1 MGFVFC
7 FRDVSI
13 SQTIHIAKHLNGPYD
28 KPLLGLLSTIHNAYY
43 YY

>member
-13 SQTIHIAKHLNGPYD
+13 SQMIHIAKQPDGPYH
-28 KPLLGLLSTIHNAYY
+28 KPLLSLLSTIHNAYY